1 MMEKVFFALFTLVLF
16 QSLQAGILRDRL
28 NLGEDED
35 EKEANFS
42 KEIRLINNVS
52 YGTEAKERFDVYMP
66 LHVNGSTLSPVIFM
80 VHGGAWKIGDKKSQS
95 VVENKVNYWVKKG
108 YIVISTNYKM
118 LPDKPVSEQV
128 KAVAKALGFAQ
139 EKSASWGGNKAQFIL
154 MGHSAG
160 AHIIAMIAS
169 SSSLYAP
176 NAITPPIAAVALDS
190 AVMDTPTLMSTKH
203 MRIYDQAFGSDPA
216 YWQSLSP
223 FHQLSSA
230 RMPLL
235 AVCSTKRDDSCPQA
249 EKFLTKASSF
259 GTKTL
264 LLKENMSHK
273 EINQRLGSDAT
284 YTKAVDDF
292 LNSVIV
298 Q

>member
-1 MMEKVFFALFTLVLF
+1 MSAMVRMLKSVLM
-16 QSLQAGILRDRL
+16 SIP
-28 NLGEDED
+28 
-35 EKEANFS
+35 
-42 KEIRLINNVS
+42 
-52 YGTEAKERFDVYMP
+52 P
-66 LHVNGSTLSPVIFM
+66 LHVNTGTPAPVIFM
-80 VHGGAWKIGDKKSQS
+80 VHGGAWKVGDKKSQS

-118 LPDKPVSEQV
+118 LPNTPVNEQV
-128 KAVAKALGFAQ
+128 NDVAKALGVAQ
-139 EKSASWGGNKAQFIL
+139 NKSITWGGDKTQFIV

-169 SSSLYAP
+169 STALYAS
-176 NAITPPIAAVALDS
+176 NNITTPIAAVLLDS
-190 AVMDTPTLMSTKH
+190 AVMDTPTLMSAKH
-203 MRIYDQAFGSDPA
+203 MRLYDQAFGKDPS

-223 FHQLSSA
+223 YHQLSSA

-249 EKFLTKASSF
+249 ENFLKKAASL

-273 EINQRLGSDAT
+273 EINEKLGKDIP
-284 YTKAVDDF
+284 YTQAIDQF
-292 LNSVIV
+292 LSSLNPTISKMLVSP
-298 Q
+298 

>member
-1 MMEKVFFALFTLVLF
+1 M
-16 QSLQAGILRDRL
+16 G
-28 NLGEDED
+28 
-35 EKEANFS
+35 
-42 KEIRLINNVS
+42 
-52 YGTEAKERFDVYMP
+52 
-66 LHVNGSTLSPVIFM
+66 
-80 VHGGAWKIGDKKSQS
+80 GDKAKF
-95 VVENKVNYWVKKG
+95 
-108 YIVISTNYKM
+108 IV
-118 LPDKPVSEQV
+118 
-128 KAVAKALGFAQ
+128 
-139 EKSASWGGNKAQFIL
+139 

-169 SSSLYAP
+169 STALYTL
-176 NAITPPIAAVALDS
+176 NDITPPIAAVLLDS

-203 MRIYDQAFGSDPA
+203 MRLYDQAFGNDPN

-223 FHQLSSA
+223 YHQLSSA

-249 EKFLTKASSF
+249 ENFLKKAASL

-273 EINQRLGSDAT
+273 EINQRLGAELT

-292 LNSVIV
+292 FNEL
-298 Q
+298 